1 MSGRTGANGPFW
13 FDVTLLV
20 LATALFVTL
29 VGLGNWQMRRLD
41 WKLDLVEAVETRA
54 SNTPVAPPSDRVSA
68 DDHAYLRVFIEGV
81 FLQDLSYLVK
91 AVTGIGLGYWLMT
104 PLRTNRGH
112 VWVNRGFV
120 LTGAMTAEITEPVGV
135 LRIEGLL
142 RISEPGGTMLE
153 SNDPQAGRWYSR
165 DVHALSEHAGLND
178 AAPYF
183 IDADH
188 MGDPNKWPR
197 GGLTILTFQNPHLVY
212 ALTWYTMAALFL
224 GAMVYVIRR
233 RRGGRWQNNDCD
245 SPDA

>member
-41 WKLDLVEAVETRA
+41 WKLDLIEAIETRA
-54 SNTPVAPPSDRVSA
+54 SNAPVAPPSDGVSA

-81 FLQDLSYLVK
+81 YRQDLSYPVK
-91 AVTGIGLGYWLMT
+91 AVTDIGLGYWLMT
-104 PLRTNRGH
+104 PLQTDRGH

-120 LTGAMTAEITEPVGV
+120 LPGITTAEITKLVGV
-135 LRIEGLL
+135 LRVEGLF
-142 RISEPGGTMLE
+142 RISEPGGTLLE

-165 DVHALSEHAGLND
+165 DVHALSEHAGLKD

-188 MGDPNKWPR
+188 MGDANKWPR
-197 GGLTILTFQNPHLVY
+197 GGLTILSFRNPHLVY
-212 ALTWYTMAALFL
+212 ALTWYIMAALFL
-224 GAMVYVIRR
+224 GAMLYVIVRHR
-233 RRGGRWQNNDCD
+233 NI
-245 SPDA
+245 